1 MRGAANKGDFYN
13 ISRSIRTISREN
25 IRFASQDFG
34 EVGFGIRGTAADNH
48 TVNQVRSN
56 RSKEI
61 ISNDWRSTCDGSDLL
76 IEGKHI
82 L

>member
-34 EVGFGIRGTAADNH
+34 RVGFGIRGTAADNH
-48 TVNQVRSN
+48 TVNQ
-56 RSKEI
+56 I
-61 ISNDWRSTCDGSDLL
+61 ISNDWRSTCGRSDLL